1 MEVKTE
7 KNVITAARAIL
18 SSDEK
23 NSTNFTDL
31 KAAIPLPV
39 SLNKIEENSD
49 CNIYG

>member
-7 KNVITAARAIL
+7 KNVITAARGIL

-31 KAAIPLPV
+31 KAAIPVPV
-39 SLNKIEENSD
+39 IFNKTAENSKTAR
-49 CNIYG
+49 